1 MTVDVADGAGTGISI
16 VQGSGR
22 TSYGLLRRRTISNKQ
37 TNEWEAKEVADI
49 KVFVTE
55 LASYYS
61 ELSEEVS
68 SSGRTNSITSSLPS
82 TTIRSLL
89 SNRGSS
95 LLDHYLSLDCLWDD
109 ATSVTGR

>member
-1 MTVDVADGAGTGISI
+1 MISDDGRYNRVGTGISI
-16 VQGSGR
+16 VQGSGG

-37 TNEWEAKEVADI
+37 TNEWEAEEVADI

-82 TTIRSLL
+82 TTIHARFYLTV
-89 SNRGSS
+89 
-95 LLDHYLSLDCLWDD
+95 DHRC
-109 ATSVTGR
+109 

>member
-1 MTVDVADGAGTGISI
+1 M
-16 VQGSGR
+16 
-22 TSYGLLRRRTISNKQ
+22 
-37 TNEWEAKEVADI
+37 ADI

-82 TTIRSLL
+82 TTMRHFYPSWIIVFRIIIRVFCINLRGNCIPKIKEHSMSLSRDSDGRL
-89 SNRGSS
+89 N
-95 LLDHYLSLDCLWDD
+95 LSL
-109 ATSVTGR
+109 